1 MKKKWLIV
9 GLATGLLAVVI
20 TGGVVLAGGGGGH
33 GWGFGKHDGRLS
45 ALTERAAEILG
56 IEAQDITD
64 AYAQARE
71 EAAEAQ
77 LQDFA
82 GRVAGTLETDA
93 QATAGA
99 IEQVAGEMRSEILE
113 TRLQSAIGSGKITE
127 EQAQTYREQ
136 AESGNY
142 WHGFKGHGFG
152 FSGLGNTQEFSDRVG
167 AVLGI
172 DGDSVSEAMQQAQT
186 AIKSEELEARL
197 QAAIDS
203 GKITEEQAA
212 EIRDKIE
219 SGDWKGFGK
228 RGRGHHGRHG
238 GKGFWGRGHRDYGGG
253 WHSPSTVTSS
263 EESATY

>member
-9 GLATGLLAVVI
+9 GLTTGLLAVII

-71 EAAEAQ
+71 EAADAQ

-82 GRVAGTLETDA
+82 GRVAGTLGTDA
-93 QATAGA
+93 QATADA
-99 IEQVAGEMRSEILE
+99 IGQVAGEMRSEAME
-113 TRLQSAIGSGKITE
+113 SRLQSAIDSGRITE
-127 EQAQTYREQ
+127 ERAAEIRDQ
-136 AESGNY
+136 AESGG
-142 WHGFKGHGFG
+142 WRGKGLALKNGA
-152 FSGLGNTQEFSDRVG
+152 TRQEFADRVG
-167 AVLGI
+167 AILGVS
-172 DGDSVSEAMQQAQT
+172 GDDVAEASQQAAQDMASEAMET
-186 AIKSEELEARL
+186 KL

-203 GKITEEQAA
+203 GRITEEQAA
-212 EIRDKIE
+212 EIRENIE
-219 SGDWKGFGK
+219 SGNWKGFGK
-228 RGRGHHGRHG
+228 RGRGH
-238 GKGFWGRGHRDYGGG
+238 RDYNSG
-253 WHSPSTVTSS
+253 WHSPATVRSS